1 MIMPTPIGKLP
12 PAEAKEFIASHA
24 DTAYG
29 STDSNG
35 LRRIVSCSTDPEY
48 IEQLRRE
55 LQCVSGAVLSLSSP
69 VSQPAGLGDNIKKA
83 LTAVGIT
90 EERVSNWLGAPCNC
104 AERVEKL
111 NQLGNWASRVLS
123 GAVNAIFPADKPRV
137 SAETVAGCVHD
148 GEAEAF
154 MQCVKDIPGVK
165 LGVKPAHSSHRRIL
179 DTTGNAEALKAR
191 IIEWNKGT
199 DRPTYDEP
207 YVLGRWSTAVT
218 TVPSRSSSLSETLEA
233 IKSAGF
239 NDVGL
244 FVDSTEVIQ
253 NANLLEYNITYRRNI
268 RTYSHWYLTL
278 AEMYLRDPYCQW
290 YAIFQDD
297 LIAVKNLRQY
307 IEQSTADLPTRHYL
321 NLFTFMENETI
332 AQSATGWVPAYCD
345 KEARQLGR
353 GAVGLVLPHRAA
365 TELLSNRH
373 MIDRRQDSVRGH
385 RSLDGAV
392 VEAMNSAGFKEYI
405 HCPSLL
411 QHTGEQSSMGNP
423 WNRPDRYPFAKTFP
437 GKDTDALTF
446 L

>member
-1 MIMPTPIGKLP
+1 MPTPIGKLP

-111 NQLGNWASRVLS
+111 NQLGNWASKVLS

-137 SAETVAGCVHD
+137 SAETVAGCVHE

-154 MQCVKDIPGVK
+154 MQYVRDIPGVK

-179 DTTGNAEALKAR
+179 DTTGNTEVLKAR

-218 TVPSRSSSLSETLEA
+218 TVPSRSSSLSETLDA
-233 IKSAGF
+233 IASAGF
-239 NDVGL
+239 DAVEL

-278 AEMYLRDPYCQW
+278 VEMYMRDPYCQW

-297 LIAVKNLRQY
+297 LIAVKNLRSY
-307 IEQSTADLPTRHYL
+307 IEQSTANLPTRHYL
-321 NLFTFMENETI
+321 NLFTFMENEAI
-332 AQSATGWVPAYCD
+332 AETAKGWVPAYCD
-345 KEARQLGR
+345 KHGRQLGR
-353 GAVGLVLPHRAA
+353 GAVGLVLPHRAVL
-365 TELLSNRH
+365 ELLSSRH
-373 MIDRRQDSVRGH
+373 MVERRLDSVRGH

-392 VEAMNSAGFKEYI
+392 VEAMNAAGFKEYI

-411 QHTGEQSSMGNP
+411 QHTGQVSSMGNP

>member
-1 MIMPTPIGKLP
+1 MPTPIGKLP
-12 PAEAKEFIASHA
+12 PAEAKDFIASHA

-29 STDSNG
+29 STDSSG

-55 LQCVSGAVLSLSSP
+55 LQCVSGAVLSVTSP
-69 VSQPAGLGDNIKKA
+69 VAQPAGLGDNIKKA
-83 LTAVGIT
+83 LTVVGIT
-90 EERVSNWLGAPCNC
+90 EERVSSWLGAPCNC

-218 TVPSRSSSLSETLEA
+218 TVPSRSSSLSETLAA
-233 IKSAGF
+233 IRDAGF
-239 NDVGL
+239 VDVDL
-244 FVDSTEVIQ
+244 YVDSTDSVQ
-253 NANLLEYNITYRRNI
+253 YNHDLVGNVTYRRNI

-278 AEMYLRDPYCQW
+278 TEMYLRDPYCQW

-307 IEQSTADLPTRHYL
+307 IEQSTADLPARHYL

-332 AQSATGWVPAYCD
+332 AQSAAGWVPAYCD
-345 KEARQLGR
+345 KEGRQLGR

>member
-1 MIMPTPIGKLP
+1 MPTPIGKLP

-24 DTAYG
+24 ETAYG

-35 LRRIVSCSTDPEY
+35 LRRIVSCSTDTAY

-55 LQCVSGAVLSLSSP
+55 LQCVSGAVLSVASP
-69 VSQPAGLGDNIKKA
+69 ISQPAGLGDNVKKA
-83 LTAVGIT
+83 LSAVGIT

-123 GAVNAIFPADKPRV
+123 GAMNAIFPADKPRV

-148 GEAEAF
+148 GEAQAF
-154 MQCVKDIPGVK
+154 MQFVNVPGAK

-233 IKSAGF
+233 IESAGF
-239 NDVGL
+239 NDVEL
-244 FVDSTEVIQ
+244 FVDSTEAIQ
-253 NANLLEYNITYRRNI
+253 NADLLEYNITYRRNI

-278 AEMYLRDPYCQW
+278 AEMYMRDPYCQW
-290 YAIFQDD
+290 YSIFQDD
-297 LIAVKNLRQY
+297 LIAVRNLKQY
-307 IEQSTADLPTRHYL
+307 IEQSTAGLPARHYL

-332 AQSATGWVPAYCD
+332 AQSTTGWVPAYCN
-345 KEARQLGR
+345 KEGRQLGR

-373 MIDRRQDSVRGH
+373 MIDRRQDSVRGN